1 MSYADVTSSINTMKT
16 QTNAVNYEKNK
27 ASNNNELGQDV
38 FLQLMITQLQ
48 NQDPLDP
55 MDNSEFL
62 SQQAMF
68 TQVNT
73 LQEMNENLTSY
84 GDALLSMNGSMLNSS
99 TLNQATSLVGKEVTA
114 INPENKDETITGV
127 VESVKIS
134 ENGLKFT
141 INGQEID
148 SSYITGVNNIVQN
161 SGVSEEDSTL
171 KESAKDFLSDVL
183 KNPKLKS
190 AAENLIEKLAG
201 NIL

>member
-201 NIL
+201 NII

>member
-161 SGVSEEDSTL
+161 SGVSEEDATL

>member
-161 SGVSEEDSTL
+161 NGVSEEDSTL

>member
-1 MSYADVTSSINTMKT
+1 MSYTDVTSSINALKT

-27 ASNNNELGQDV
+27 ASGNNELGQDV

-73 LQEMNENLTSY
+73 LQEMNENLTTY

-99 TLNQATSLVGKEVTA
+99 TLNQATGLVGKEVTA

-134 ENGLKFT
+134 DGSLTFT

-148 SSYITGVNNIVQN
+148 SSYITGVNHVTQN
-161 SGVSEEDSTL
+161 NTSAENSEL
-171 KESAKDFLSDVL
+171 KNSAKDFLSDVL
-183 KNPKLKS
+183 RNPKLKS

-201 NIL
+201 NLI

>member
-84 GDALLSMNGSMLNSS
+84 GDALLSMNEISLPLPAFLCHACHGILRWLEMRYQRNPGMGRTSESS
-99 TLNQATSLVGKEVTA
+99 S
-114 INPENKDETITGV
+114 
-127 VESVKIS
+127 
-134 ENGLKFT
+134 
-141 INGQEID
+141 
-148 SSYITGVNNIVQN
+148 
-161 SGVSEEDSTL
+161 
-171 KESAKDFLSDVL
+171 
-183 KNPKLKS
+183 KLCD
-190 AAENLIEKLAG
+190 LR
-201 NIL
+201 

>member
-1 MSYADVTSSINTMKT
+1 MSYADVTSTINTMKT
-16 QTNAVNYEKNK
+16 QTNATNYEKNK
-27 ASNNNELGQDV
+27 ATGNNELGQDV

-201 NIL
+201 SIL

>member
-1 MSYADVTSSINTMKT
+1 MSYADVTGAINTMKT

-55 MDNSEFL
+55 MDNAEFL

-73 LQEMNENLTSY
+73 LQEMNQNLTTY

-99 TLNQATSLVGKEVTA
+99 ALNQATGLVGKEVTA

-134 ENGLKFT
+134 DGALTFT

-148 SSYITGVNNIVQN
+148 SSYITGVNNITNN
-161 SGVSEEDSTL
+161 SSSEEDSNL

-201 NIL
+201 SVL